1 MFLFPDKEHQQVG
14 QQRDGYEKYLN
25 PAPCLGA
32 TVVEKPQL
40 AVILP
45 VKRPFPTEQHPD
57 KPEYEKSG
65 DKEQRVTRMRPHPLE
80 KQFNITVYGI

>member
-14 QQRDGYEKYLN
+14 QQRDGYEKYLH

-32 TVVEKPQL
+32 TVVEKTQL
-40 AVILP
+40 AIIMP
-45 VKRPFPTEQHPD
+45 VKRPFPTAQHPD

-65 DKEQRVTRMRPHPLE
+65 DKEQRITRMRLHPLK
-80 KQFNITVYGI
+80 KQFNVAVYGI